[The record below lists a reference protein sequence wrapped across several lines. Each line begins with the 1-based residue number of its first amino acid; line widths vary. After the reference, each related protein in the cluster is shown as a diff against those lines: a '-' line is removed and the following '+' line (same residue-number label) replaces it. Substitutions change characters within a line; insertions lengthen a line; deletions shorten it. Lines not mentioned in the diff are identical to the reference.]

1 MPACWR
7 LWHEQHAQAKDA
19 RRQTGSAQAKADAA
33 MELTFIGA
41 VQVLVGLALFVAGS
55 VEAMFAFALVSAL
68 FGGSAAILLPL
79 LGGSS
84 IPPVQFAL
92 LFMAM
97 RLVVPG
103 GGQIAELGRALR
115 ANAWLVGFVLYG
127 VVIAFIAPRLF
138 AGQIEVTPLRGRVE
152 ARYVSTL
159 AYVYAVRPLAFTPQN
174 LTTAVYLLG
183 TLLAALASFVAC
195 RGERGRVALVRTLA
209 LVAMAHALTGIASV
223 VLKGTP
229 AEALLGA
236 FRNANY
242 AQLDHSY
249 RGFVRMTGLWPEA
262 SSYANYGLVL
272 FVFAFECW
280 LRRIEPHWTG
290 PAAALLAGALVLS
303 TSSTAY
309 AGLPV
314 YALLFGLRALLFP
327 GALPADR
334 ALWIGGGV
342 LTLVALGS
350 AVMIW
355 QPHIADA
362 FASMIRHMTVDKGET
377 LSGLQRRFWAW
388 QGIDAFLRS
397 GGIGIG
403 PGSFRSSSLATAVL
417 GSTGVIGALTLSLH
431 LLNAFGPLRQST
443 WTPVANPALS
453 TAAACAWAM
462 LMAVAMASI
471 LSPTCDP
478 GTDIAFLGGAALAL
492 RRQQSVA
499 ARTRARAPRTA
510 PPVVVE
516 AGPKPFMLGTPRQPR
531 GFEMPEPY
539 VLDSTLEIA

>member
-1 MPACWR
+1 
-7 LWHEQHAQAKDA
+7 
-19 RRQTGSAQAKADAA
+19 

-41 VQVLVGLALFVAGS
+41 VQVLVGLGLFIAGS
-55 VEAMFAFALVSAL
+55 VEAMFAFALVSAM
-68 FGGSAAILLPL
+68 FGGSAAILLPV

-103 GGQIAELGRALR
+103 AGQIAELGRALR

-138 AGQIEVTPLRGRVE
+138 AGQIDVTPLRGRVE

-159 AYVYAVRPLAFTPQN
+159 AYVYAVRPLAFSPQN

-195 RGERGRVALVRTLA
+195 RGERGRVVLVRTLA

-229 AEALLGA
+229 VEALLGA
-236 FRNANY
+236 FRNASY

-262 SSYANYGLVL
+262 SSFANYGLVL

-280 LRRIEPHWTG
+280 LRRIEARWTG
-290 PAAALLAGALVLS
+290 PAAALLASALVLS

-314 YALLFGLRALLFP
+314 YAVLFVMRGLLFP
-327 GALPADR
+327 GAIPADR
-334 ALWIGGGV
+334 GLWIGGAV

-355 QPHIADA
+355 QPHLADA
-362 FASMIRHMTVDKGET
+362 FAGMIRHMTVDKGET

-388 QGIDAFLRS
+388 QGIDAFLKS

-417 GSTGVIGALTLSLH
+417 GCTGVFGAVTLSLH
-431 LLNAFGPLRQST
+431 LLTAFGPLRQST
-443 WTPVANPALS
+443 WTPVSSPALS

-462 LMAVAMASI
+462 VMAVAMASI
-471 LSPTCDP
+471 LYPTCDP
-478 GTDIAFLGGAALAL
+478 GTDIAFLSGAALAL
-492 RRQQSVA
+492 RRQQAA
-499 ARTRARAPRTA
+499 ARAAAAP
-510 PPVVVE
+510 
-516 AGPKPFMLGTPRQPR
+516 GPIDEMPILAATSPQPFMLAAAGSPR
-531 GFEMPEPY
+531 GFVLPEPL
-539 VLDSTLEIA
+539 VLDSALEIA